1 MILITLKHYV
11 HAIRGEAES
20 ELTPRAGGVL
30 REEAGVP

>member
-1 MILITLKHYV
+1 MILRALKHCV

-20 ELTPRAGGVL
+20 ELTPLAGGVL